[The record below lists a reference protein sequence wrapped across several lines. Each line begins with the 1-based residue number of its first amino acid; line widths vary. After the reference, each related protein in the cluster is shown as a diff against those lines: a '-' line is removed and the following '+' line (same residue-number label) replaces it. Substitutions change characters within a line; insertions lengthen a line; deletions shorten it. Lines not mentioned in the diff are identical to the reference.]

1 MRECFTISANIEF
14 IYPTSG
20 EDSVMAKTKRRGR
33 KKETVSGFFRQI
45 FNERPELLDSK
56 SNEELIGMWRDKH
69 PNQKEV
75 PSSVRQNLSNLKSN
89 LRKQRREAQGLV
101 GGKRSYVRKVQV
113 ATGAGG
119 GQNPLES
126 LEEAIDECLTT
137 AKNLDRR
144 GLDMAIK
151 HLRRARNEV
160 VWKLGQ

>member
-1 MRECFTISANIEF
+1 
-14 IYPTSG
+14 
-20 EDSVMAKTKRRGR
+20 MAKMKRRGR

-56 SNEELIGMWRDKH
+56 SNDELIGMWRDKH

-75 PSSVRQNLSNLKSN
+75 PPSVRQNLSNLKSN
-89 LRKQRREAQGLV
+89 LRKQRREAQGL
-101 GGKRSYVRKVQV
+101 GRGKRTYARKAQEAPAHSV
-113 ATGAGG
+113 
-119 GQNPLES
+119 GQNPLEL
-126 LEEAIDECLTT
+126 LEEDIDECLTT